1 MKFLR
6 RLFTMPSFSGATN
19 ALLVELTLPQLT
31 ASQRTQLKA
40 CVVEVLRRGRFLNMQ
55 GEIALDNLN
64 QATRVAQ
71 LNFLALAMK
80 ELGYK
85 PPLKNEVLHK
95 VRNPFDPNLAPEDA
109 LRAVARRLKWKHGV
123 EITIGPDSISFDSW

>member
-6 RLFTMPSFSGATN
+6 RLFAMPSFSGATN

-31 ASQRTQLKA
+31 ASQRAQLKA
-40 CVVEVLRRGRFLNMQ
+40 CLIEVLQRGRFPNMP
-55 GEIALDNLN
+55 GEIALDDLH
-64 QATRVAQ
+64 QSTRVAQ

-80 ELGYK
+80 QLGYR
-85 PPLKNEVLHK
+85 PPLKNEILHK
-95 VRNPFDPNLAPEDA
+95 VRNPFDPNLVNEDA

-123 EITIGPDSISFDSW
+123 EISIRQESIRFDSW

>member
-40 CVVEVLRRGRFLNMQ
+40 CLVEVLRRGGFPSMPA
-55 GEIALDNLN
+55 EIALDDLN
-64 QATRVAQ
+64 QSTRVAQ

-85 PPLKNEVLHK
+85 PSLKNEVLHK
-95 VRNPFDPNLAPEDA
+95 VRNPFDPNLATEDA

-123 EITIGPDSISFDSW
+123 EISIGPDSISFNSW